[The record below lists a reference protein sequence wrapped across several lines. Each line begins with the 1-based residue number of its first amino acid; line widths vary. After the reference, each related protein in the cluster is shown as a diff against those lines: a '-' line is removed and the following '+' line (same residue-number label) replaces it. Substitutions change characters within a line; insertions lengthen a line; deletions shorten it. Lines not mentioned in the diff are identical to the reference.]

1 MRKFDIQ
8 DRIILDDALDSF
20 LVAAKVHAE
29 EADLL
34 GNRPIVTYR
43 YWEMMMKVVQEKI
56 DLMTTQKALS
66 HSNKYR
72 VNINDE

>member
-1 MRKFDIQ
+1 MTKFDIQ

-20 LVAAKVHAE
+20 LHAAKVHAE
-29 EADLL
+29 EAELM
-34 GNRPIVTYR
+34 GKRPIVTYQ

-56 DLMTTQKALS
+56 DIMTTKKALY

-72 VNINDE
+72 

>member
-20 LVAAKVHAE
+20 LHTAKVHAE
-29 EADLL
+29 EAKLM
-34 GNRPIVTYR
+34 GKRQIVTYE
-43 YWEMMMKVVQEKI
+43 YWEMMMKVVQDKI

-66 HSNKYR
+66 HSNQYR
-72 VNINDE
+72 YK

>member
-20 LVAAKVHAE
+20 LHAAKVNAE
-29 EADLL
+29 EAELDGRRL
-34 GNRPIVTYR
+34 IVTYE
-43 YWEMMMKVVQEKI
+43 YWEMMMKVLQDKI

-66 HSNKYR
+66 HSNQYR
-72 VNINDE
+72 NK

>member
-20 LVAAKVHAE
+20 MEAAKAHHK
-29 EADLL
+29 EAKQNGKNL
-34 GNRPIVTYR
+34 IITME
-43 YWEMMMKVVQEKI
+43 YWGYMMKIVQEKI
-56 DLMTTQKALS
+56 DIMTTKKALY

-72 VNINDE
+72 KNE

>member
-1 MRKFDIQ
+1 MRKYDIQ

-20 LVAAKVHAE
+20 LHAAKVHAE
-29 EADLL
+29 EAELM
-34 GNRPIVTYR
+34 GKRPIVTYQ
-43 YWEMMMKVVQEKI
+43 YWKMMMKVVQEKI

-72 VNINDE
+72 